1 MRYPFVCVLA
11 AAVLAAGCPALSV
24 AAAEKGPP
32 LLTPVASRDLG
43 DACPGSERYAQG
55 LLKGLT
61 ADEADA
67 AVPLLGACAAQ
78 VRLPGFKWKTD
89 VATLGFAAA
98 QLTRGLLNHD
108 QTLLRRAASLTSD
121 MRSRSF
127 ARDDQVR
134 AWTEIPDGFSPNAD
148 MYFNDYYPLATNNAS
163 GERPEFG
170 FGPWIQDAAY
180 IHVAANLGDAW
191 IRTPRIILG
200 YVYSGAYFDRQPAL
214 YAPAV
219 PNRRD
224 GPVRVSE

>member
-11 AAVLAAGCPALSV
+11 AAVLATGCPALS
-24 AAAEKGPP
+24 AAAGEKGPP
-32 LLTPVASRDLG
+32 LLTPVAARDLG
-43 DACPGSERYAQG
+43 DACPGAERYAKG
-55 LLKGLT
+55 LLTGLT
-61 ADEADA
+61 ADAAAA
-67 AVPLLGACAAQ
+67 AVPLFDACAGQ

-89 VATLGFAAA
+89 VATLGLAAA

-108 QTLLRRAASLTSD
+108 QMLLSRAARLTSD
-121 MRSRSF
+121 LRSRSF

-191 IRTPRIILG
+191 IHTPRVILG
-200 YVYSGAYFDRQPAL
+200 FVYSGAYYDRQPAVQ
-214 YAPAV
+214 APAV
-219 PNRRD
+219 QNRRD
-224 GPVRVSE
+224 GPVRVSQ